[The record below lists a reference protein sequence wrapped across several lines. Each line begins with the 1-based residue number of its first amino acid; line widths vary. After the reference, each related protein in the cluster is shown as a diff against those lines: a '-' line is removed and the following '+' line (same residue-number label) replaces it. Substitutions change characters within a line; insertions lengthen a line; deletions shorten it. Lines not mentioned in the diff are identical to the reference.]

1 MELFFTFFSEF
12 LFADGFDY
20 LHAVYINAK
29 VAFHGSLCLRFRC
42 RQNSRN
48 RVRVFG
54 HCVNICRRTANVDG
68 HNITDAVIKQFRA
81 FHNRA
86 RCRDNRPI
94 YHVAHMLHARCLRD
108 IVLKR
113 VLDDL
118 SARLYIQRVNLRIN
132 IINKIESLSAFLI
145 KNQFHLFLILNVS
158 GINYRC
164 VQTHVSYHFRVI
176 YRSVSF
182 AVINAARNQ
191 DEVRVNFLNLCE
203 VASSQSSDCNVM
215 NDSSRA
221 KRRFSC
227 SLRSHIIYQ
236 SVHRHLQTT
245 RGR

>member
-1 MELFFTFFSEF
+1 MEFFFTFFSELF
-12 LFADGFDY
+12 FADGFDY

-48 RVRVFG
+48 RVRVFS

-86 RCRDNRPI
+86 RCRDNRPV
-94 YHVAHMLHARCLRD
+94 YHVAHMLHARGFRD
-108 IVLKR
+108 IVFKR
-113 VLDDL
+113 VLNNL
-118 SARLYIQRVNLRIN
+118 SARLHIQRVNLRIN
-132 IINKIESLSAFLI
+132 IVYKVELLSAFLI

-164 VQTHVSYHFRVI
+164 VQTHVSYHFRVV

-203 VASSQSSDCNVM
+203 IASSQSSDCNVM

-221 KRRFSC
+221 KCRFSR
-227 SLRSHIIYQ
+227 SLSRHIIYQ
-236 SVHRHLQTT
+236 SMHCHLKAA